1 MGFIFFIANN
11 WIVDRLNGS
20 SFHLMWPLALA
31 IVDFVF
37 AAVSLNTGARI
48 FALILIVGGGHGANA
63 FVLAWAQKTV
73 LRATSSVLPPW
84 L

>member
-1 MGFIFFIANN
+1 
-11 WIVDRLNGS
+11 
-20 SFHLMWPLALA
+20 MWPLALA

-37 AAVSLNTGARI
+37 A
-48 FALILIVGGGHGANA
+48 LILMVGGGHGANA